1 MTSREAALR
10 IVYRVYEEGAYANL
24 AANEVLGA
32 AELAPRERALATEIA
47 YTAIKAWNTVDW
59 ALNLCLEK
67 KRLEDLPAWIRSV
80 LRVGAAQ
87 LLFLSRMPA
96 RAAVYETVE
105 LAKKYGHK
113 GTVALVNAVLRRL
126 LSQKDRLPYPDIKED
141 PVEHIALRYYH
152 PPWLVARWLEQ
163 FGLEETVKLCQA
175 NNAPPPL
182 TVRVNTLKAD
192 VLSLAE
198 ILNKEGIR
206 VYPARYAPD
215 GLALQDLVALERCPA
230 FRQGLFYVQDEAS
243 MLVGYALA
251 PPPGSTVID
260 ANAAP
265 GGKTTHL
272 AQLMGNKGT
281 ILALDIHP
289 GRLQLI
295 EENCRRL
302 GVTCVTTEL
311 ADASRLGE
319 KYAGVADY
327 LLVDAPCSGL
337 GVLRRRPDARWRR
350 EPREIEELP
359 GLQLSILKGS
369 VGCLK
374 PGGVLVYS
382 TCSLAPEENQE
393 VLRRFLQ
400 EADFMEYEDLS
411 GYIPNLPPDLK
422 GQAESGQ
429 VQFLPHRHG
438 TDGFFI
444 ARLRRVDGRGN

>member
-1 MTSREAALR
+1 MTSREAALH
-10 IVYRVYEEGAYANL
+10 IVYRVCEEGAYANL
-24 AANEVLGA
+24 AANEVLGDA
-32 AELAPRERALATEIA
+32 RLGPRERALATEIA

-59 ALNLCLEK
+59 ALGLCLEK
-67 KRLEDLPAWIRSV
+67 KRLGDLPPWIRSA

-87 LLFLSRMPA
+87 LLFLSRIPA
-96 RAAVYETVE
+96 HAALYETVE
-105 LAKKYGHK
+105 LAKRYGHR

-126 LSQKDRLPYPDIKED
+126 LSQKDRLPYPDIREN
-141 PVEHIALRYYH
+141 PVEHIALRYCH
-152 PPWLVARWLEQ
+152 PAWLVARWLEQ
-163 FGLEETVKLCQA
+163 FGLEETVELCEA

-182 TVRVNTLKAD
+182 TVRVNTLRVD
-192 VLSLAE
+192 LPSLVKL
-198 ILNKEGIR
+198 LNREGISAQR
-206 VYPARYAPD
+206 TRYAPD
-215 GLALQDLVALERCPA
+215 GLELRALAGLERNPA
-230 FRQGLFYVQDEAS
+230 FGRGLFYVQDEAS
-243 MLVGYALA
+243 MLVGYALS
-251 PPPGSTVID
+251 PHPGSTVID

-281 ILALDIHP
+281 ILAVDVHP

-302 GVTCVTTEL
+302 GVTCATTVL
-311 ADASRLGE
+311 SDAGRLGE
-319 KYAGVADY
+319 KYAGMADY

-337 GVLRRRPDARWRR
+337 GVLRRRPDARWRKQ
-350 EPREIEELP
+350 PREIEELP
-359 GLQLSILKGS
+359 ALQLSILKGS
-369 VGCLK
+369 IGCLK

-382 TCSLAPEENQE
+382 TCSTAPEENQE
-393 VLRRFLQ
+393 VLGRFLQ

-422 GQAESGQ
+422 GQAKGGQ

-444 ARLRRVDGRGN
+444 ARLRRKN